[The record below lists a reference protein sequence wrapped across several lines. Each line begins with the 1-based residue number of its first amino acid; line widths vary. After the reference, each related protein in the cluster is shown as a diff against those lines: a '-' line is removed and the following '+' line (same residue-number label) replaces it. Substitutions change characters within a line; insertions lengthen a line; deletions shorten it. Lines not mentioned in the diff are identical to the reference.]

1 MYSYF
6 QPRQSVEQEEAD
18 IQELI
23 DKEYECR
30 EQEEREYWK
39 RREQYEKNIADPMS
53 KDEGFIRK
61 GYYYSS
67 TSKFPFL

>member
-23 DKEYECR
+23 DEEYEHR

-39 RREQYEKNIADPMS
+39 RREQYEENIVAPMS
-53 KDEGFIRK
+53 KDK
-61 GYYYSS
+61 GLY
-67 TSKFPFL
+67 KKRLLLFLNF